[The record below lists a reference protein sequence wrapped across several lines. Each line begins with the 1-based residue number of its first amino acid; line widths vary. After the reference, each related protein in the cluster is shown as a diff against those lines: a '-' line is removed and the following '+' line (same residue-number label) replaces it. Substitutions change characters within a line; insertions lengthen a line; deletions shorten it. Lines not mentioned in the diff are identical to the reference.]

1 MGRLETGRSG
11 EESHDIWLLNE
22 HKQNTFP
29 WNVCRN
35 VFPKIGLSGWTVVF
49 LSVAYTVFLIFSS
62 FLGAHIFIKSLKNV
76 ISYFNLTKHV
86 RGRLPSPGMRAR
98 LKIKIW
104 FFFLWIHLVSQTW
117 QPAGCLFGVWGA
129 GEAAD
134 IQTSAL
140 FSAWTVGLGALHL
153 QLYPGL
159 FQIQNQ
165 KIDFHRLSVLHLSA
179 WLVGKQFNLDV
190 LCSQMS
196 PREGRMQ
203 DCWGK
208 MR

>member
-35 VFPKIGLSGWTVVF
+35 VFPKIGLSGWTVVL

-104 FFFLWIHLVSQTW
+104 FFFFCGFISCPKPGNLQVAYLESGEQEKQRINKHLHYL
-117 QPAGCLFGVWGA
+117 A
-129 GEAAD
+129 
-134 IQTSAL
+134 
-140 FSAWTVGLGALHL
+140 
-153 QLYPGL
+153 PGL
-159 FQIQNQ
+159 
-165 KIDFHRLSVLHLSA
+165 
-179 WLVGKQFNLDV
+179 
-190 LCSQMS
+190 
-196 PREGRMQ
+196 
-203 DCWGK
+203 
-208 MR
+208 